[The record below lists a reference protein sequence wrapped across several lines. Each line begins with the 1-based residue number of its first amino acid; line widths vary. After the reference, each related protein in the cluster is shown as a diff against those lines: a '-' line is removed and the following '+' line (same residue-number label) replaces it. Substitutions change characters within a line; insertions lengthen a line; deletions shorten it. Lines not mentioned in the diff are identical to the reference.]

1 MSVFKKILS
10 LTLIFLLVFSCLP
23 TAAFAD
29 EIENETEVTE
39 EAAVDDEVTIQ
50 EDVPAEEPAEESPE
64 EPPEEEPVPEESEE
78 IISEEVSETV
88 PEDEN
93 EEPTEEPDSKE
104 DPEDETD
111 PVETEAPEDS
121 EGEESSEEEE
131 PSVKEETDSEPVSEE
146 VEEDTEQE
154 EAEEKPE
161 EEPVPESCI
170 FTVELQDVR
179 DNITIRRNGQ
189 IVAAVYGNPAP
200 GDGHYFIVGP
210 VRLEE
215 LSSDSDGNTRLSF
228 EALTGDEF
236 TIETVQPVYS
246 NIRYYSLHRFDV
258 SNLNGMS
265 VLSITLEEDTNIQV
279 NGDYSAAA
287 GYFPV
292 GVRRALRAA
301 SGAWTPPDAIYVS
314 LGECYDTYS
323 STAIVNGHTGV
334 YFFEVEDLGEGHF
347 VSATCGSTTKHM
359 VSGTHYKVARIAEYA
374 ARQYLDYG
382 SGCCSQR
389 AQRALA
395 WITYHGQSE
404 YDWRRYNENRFRMGA
419 A

>member
-10 LTLIFLLVFSCLP
+10 LTLVFLLVFSCLP

-29 EIENETEVTE
+29 EIESETEVTE

-50 EDVPAEEPAEESPE
+50 EEVPAEETAEESPE
-64 EPPEEEPVPEESEE
+64 EPPEEQPVPEESEE

-93 EEPTEEPDSKE
+93 EEPTEEPD
-104 DPEDETD
+104 PEEGPKDETD

-121 EGEESSEEEE
+121 EGEEISEEEE
-131 PSVKEETDSEPVSEE
+131 PSVEEGADSEPVSEE
-146 VEEDTEQE
+146 IEEDTEQE

-161 EEPVPESCI
+161 EEPVPEPCI
-170 FTVELQDVR
+170 FMVELQDVR

-215 LSSDSDGNTRLSF
+215 LSSDPDGNTRLSF

-236 TIETVQPVYS
+236 TIETVQPVYA
-246 NIRYYSLHRFDV
+246 NIRYYSPYSFDV
-258 SNLNGMS
+258 SVQNGAA
-265 VLSITLEEDTNIQV
+265 VLSITLEGDTSILV

-287 GYFPV
+287 GFFPV
-292 GVRRALRAA
+292 GVRRALRA
-301 SGAWTPPDAIYVS
+301 SGVWTPPDAIYVS
-314 LGECYDTYS
+314 LGNCYDTYS
-323 STAIVNGHTGV
+323 STA
-334 YFFEVEDLGEGHF
+334 
-347 VSATCGSTTKHM
+347 
-359 VSGTHYKVARIAEYA
+359 
-374 ARQYLDYG
+374 
-382 SGCCSQR
+382 
-389 AQRALA
+389 
-395 WITYHGQSE
+395 
-404 YDWRRYNENRFRMGA
+404 
-419 A
+419 